1 MGDCWAFAGEIFPE
15 QVERSQERLGGAPPD
30 EGAVAQGALAQ
41 GGSEVQRGDWT
52 LPVKVGGNPMW
63 IGAIGTLLILEQ
75 GREEPFSAEA

>member
-1 MGDCWAFAGEIFPE
+1 
-15 QVERSQERLGGAPPD
+15 LGGAPPD
-30 EGAVAQGALAQ
+30 EGALAQGALAEGALAEGALAEGALAEGALAQ

-75 GREEPFSAEA
+75 GREESFSAEA